1 MFLCAVT
8 QWEPPA
14 GYTPAPQTQ
23 QPVHNVPT
31 SSVTSQANSAEQEP
45 SQNTNGETDTNTSSQ
60 KRPASQDDNDEGPSS
75 PKRSRPSGPYGRW
88 QTVAEYEVQETVEEK
103 PTQEVPAETET
114 EKEPAIQFEER
125 TLPVND
131 SIKTEEEGYSGGF
144 KKFSFKK
151 KGSGRP
157 QIRQRTSELT

>member
-1 MFLCAVT
+1 MV
-8 QWEPPA
+8 
-14 GYTPAPQTQ
+14 
-23 QPVHNVPT
+23 
-31 SSVTSQANSAEQEP
+31 
-45 SQNTNGETDTNTSSQ
+45 
-60 KRPASQDDNDEGPSS
+60 
-75 PKRSRPSGPYGRW
+75 
-88 QTVAEYEVQETVEEK
+88 EYEVQETVEEK
-103 PTQEVPAETET
+103 PAQEVPAEGT
-114 EKEPAIQFEER
+114 EKELAIQFEER